1 MRLMEWLGE
10 PLPFLRIAHN
20 AHASEGGTNVM
31 VGELAKHSFRSEQAG
46 EFATTDSTENGTW
59 ESLLRDMRQ
68 GIASRRR
75 HVAPALLLC

>member
-1 MRLMEWLGE
+1 MARET
-10 PLPFLRIAHN
+10 LPFLLVAHN

-31 VGELAKHSFRSEQAG
+31 VGELTKRSFRSEQAG
-46 EFATTDSTENGTW
+46 EFATTDSTENGSW

-68 GIASRRR
+68 GGASRRR

>member
-1 MRLMEWLGE
+1 
-10 PLPFLRIAHN
+10 
-20 AHASEGGTNVM
+20 M

-46 EFATTDSTENGTW
+46 EFAATDSTENGTW